1 MFNFDCDDN
10 NCFQICLNGLSF
22 FPNEMNNDTF
32 VPENNNEL
40 YFIPNSDLNRKL
52 TNSNKNEYN
61 KVNTINCSSTKIES
75 TNDKSLFSVCS
86 VENIKKIFSKNK
98 NLSQINEKFQ
108 ENDNIKEEEDKLL
121 KRKRKRDEKNSVT
134 RVEIKEEN
142 KTKRGRKRNDNSNRQ
157 EHNKN
162 SSDNIIKKIK
172 TQLFVYLFQFLN
184 NMFEFEKDQKLC
196 KLDYKIINQINK
208 DNEIKL
214 LRTTLEDLFSSDI
227 SPKYI
232 SKSTDFNKKLIL
244 KKIKPKEEVKDYDTV
259 LFVLNMTFG
268 EWFDLFRYKKDIKDI
283 QKEYQQIDNIK
294 FDKIAKSF
302 VYVDNLLNKMIKKQ
316 DEKYFSLFIF
326 FIYNYERWFAIKSPR
341 KNKSQNI

>member
-32 VPENNNEL
+32 VPENKNEV
-40 YFIPNSDLNRKL
+40 YFIPNSDLNQKL

-75 TNDKSLFSVCS
+75 TNDKSLFSVYS
-86 VENIKKIFSKNK
+86 FENIKEIFSKNK

-121 KRKRKRDEKNSVT
+121 KRKRKRDEKNSVI
-134 RVEIKEEN
+134 RVEKKEEN

-172 TQLFVYLFQFLN
+172 TQLFLYSLQFLN
-184 NMFEFEKDQKLC
+184 NMLKFEKEQKGLC
-196 KLDYKIINQINK
+196 KLDYKIINQMNK
-208 DNEIKL
+208 DNDIKL
-214 LRTTLEDLFSSDI
+214 LKMTLKDLFSLDI
-227 SPKYI
+227 SPKYK
-232 SKSTDFNKKLIL
+232 SKSPDFNKKLIQ
-244 KKIKPKEEVKDYDTV
+244 KKI
-259 LFVLNMTFG
+259 N
-268 EWFDLFRYKKDIKDI
+268 
-283 QKEYQQIDNIK
+283 
-294 FDKIAKSF
+294 
-302 VYVDNLLNKMIKKQ
+302 
-316 DEKYFSLFIF
+316 
-326 FIYNYERWFAIKSPR
+326 
-341 KNKSQNI
+341 

>member
-32 VPENNNEL
+32 VPENKNEV
-40 YFIPNSDLNRKL
+40 YFIPNSDLNQKL
-52 TNSNKNEYN
+52 TNSNEYN

-172 TQLFVYLFQFLN
+172 TQLFVYLLKFLN
-184 NMFEFEKDQKLC
+184 NMFKFEKEQKGLC
-196 KLDYKIINQINK
+196 KLDYKIINQMNK
-208 DNEIKL
+208 DNDIEL
-214 LRTTLEDLFSSDI
+214 LKKTLKDLFSSDI
-227 SPKYI
+227 STKYI
-232 SKSTDFNKKLIL
+232 SKSSDFNRKLIQ
-244 KKIKPKEEVKDYDTV
+244 KIIKREEEVKDYETV

-302 VYVDNLLNKMIKKQ
+302 VYVDNLLHKMKEEH
-316 DEKYFSLFIF
+316 DEKYFSLITFY
-326 FIYNYERWFAIKSPR
+326 IYNYEKWFAIKSPR

>member
-32 VPENNNEL
+32 VPENKNEV
-40 YFIPNSDLNRKL
+40 YFIPNSDLNQKL

-121 KRKRKRDEKNSVT
+121 KRKRKRDEKNSVI
-134 RVEIKEEN
+134 RVEKKEEN

-208 DNEIKL
+208 DNDIKL
-214 LRTTLEDLFSSDI
+214 LRMTLEDLFSSDI

-232 SKSTDFNKKLIL
+232 SKSSDFNKKLIQ
-244 KKIKPKEEVKDYDTV
+244 KKINKEVKDYETF

-283 QKEYQQIDNIK
+283 QKEYQQNKGIK

-302 VYVDNLLNKMIKKQ
+302 VYVDNLLKKMIKKQ
-316 DEKYFSLFIF
+316 DENYFSLFIF
-326 FIYNYERWFAIKSPR
+326 YIYNYERWFAIKSPR
-341 KNKSQNI
+341 NNKSQNI